1 MFKPANRN
9 TLHDNVLS
17 QLIAGIRRGEWKPG
31 DKLPGEVA
39 LASQFMVSRNC
50 IREVLKA
57 LALSNIV
64 EARPGNGTFIMK
76 DALEKID
83 GPQLGTLVMGTTSL
97 WELKDIRT
105 LLEGHVAYLA
115 ALHATDEQINLLQQT
130 LTALPNENITEG
142 HASFHRMLVHIAN
155 NSLLARLLASVQ
167 REMDQLRARYNKLP
181 TGVLATY
188 TEEHEAIYKMVK
200 EHHPEEAREAMVKH
214 IEAAW
219 TDTLYEGL
227 MENDF

>member
-1 MFKPANRN
+1 M
-9 TLHDNVLS
+9 
-17 QLIAGIRRGEWKPG
+17 
-31 DKLPGEVA
+31 
-39 LASQFMVSRNC
+39 ASQFMVSRNC